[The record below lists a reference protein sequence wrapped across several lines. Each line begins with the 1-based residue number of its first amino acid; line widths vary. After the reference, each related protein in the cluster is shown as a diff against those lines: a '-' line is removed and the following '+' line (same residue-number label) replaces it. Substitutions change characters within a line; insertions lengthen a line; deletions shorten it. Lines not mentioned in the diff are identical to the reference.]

1 MAGFCSKYLLQ
12 RGRLEMPS
20 LPSVENS
27 ESRGTA
33 SVQELDSLLPTEV
46 APCVLPT
53 ASACE
58 ING

>member
-33 SVQELDSLLPTEV
+33 SVQELDSLVTHRSCPLRPSHSK
-46 APCVLPT
+46 CLRDK
-53 ASACE
+53 
-58 ING
+58 